1 MRECQTRY
9 PLLFLHGLNCRDD
22 CPCDYFGRIPAVLTA
37 YGATVYL
44 GGQDAWGT
52 ISANAHWLKERIYV
66 ILAQEKCQKVNIIAH
81 SKGGLEA
88 RYLISTLGLADKV
101 ASLTTIA
108 TPHHGSHTVQ
118 RWLERPHLLAAL
130 SAGLS
135 AFWRQLGE
143 SDPQI
148 LSVLASLTP
157 AAMAR
162 FNACTP
168 DAPDVYY
175 QSFGLAL
182 GRCHHDPVMAL
193 TRRLLL
199 AYDGENDGLVS
210 PRSARWGHWRGTL
223 EGLSHQDITDCRQK
237 NVAHFHT
244 TTFYLLL
251 ARQLA
256 AMGF

>member
-1 MRECQTRY
+1 MTDCRTRY
-9 PLLFLHGLNCRDD
+9 PLLLLHGLNCRDD
-22 CPCDYFGRIPAVLTA
+22 CPCYYFGRIPAALEDH
-37 YGATVYL
+37 GAVVYL

-52 ISANAHWLKERIYV
+52 VNGNARFLKERIQS
-66 ILAQEKCQKVNIIAH
+66 ILAQEKCGKLNIIAH

-88 RYLISTLGLADKV
+88 RCLISTLGMAEAV

-108 TPHHGSHTVQ
+108 TPHYGSRTVQ
-118 RWLERPHLLAAL
+118 HWLGRQQVLAAV
-130 SAGLS
+130 SAGM
-135 AFWRQLGE
+135 AVFWRQLGDH
-143 SDPQI
+143 DPQI
-148 LSVLASLTP
+148 LQVLRELTP

-162 FNACTP
+162 FNADTP
-168 DAPDVYY
+168 DAADVYY
-175 QSFGLAL
+175 QSWGLSL
-182 GRCHHDPVMAL
+182 GSRRHDPVMAL

-210 PRSARWGHWRGTL
+210 PQAARWGHWRGTL

-237 NVAHFHT
+237 NPVHFHT
-244 TTFYLLL
+244 QTFYLLL

>member
-1 MRECQTRY
+1 MTACQTRY
-9 PLLFLHGLNCRDD
+9 PLLLLHGLNCRDD
-22 CPCDYFGRIPAVLTA
+22 CPCDYFGRVPAVLKTH
-37 YGATVYL
+37 GAVVYL

-52 ISANAHWLKERIYV
+52 ITDSARQLTERV
-66 ILAQEKCQKVNIIAH
+66 KLILAQEKCQKLNIIAH

-88 RYLISTLGLADKV
+88 RCLISTLGMAEHV

-108 TPHHGSHTVQ
+108 TPHYGSHTVQ
-118 RWLERPHLLAAL
+118 HWLEHPHLLSAL
-130 SAGLS
+130 SAGLT

-143 SDPQI
+143 PDPQI
-148 LSVLASLTP
+148 LPVLASLTP

-168 DAPDVYY
+168 DAPGVYY

-182 GRCHHDPVMAL
+182 GSLRHDPVMAL

-199 AYDGENDGLVS
+199 AWDGENDGLVS

-223 EGLSHQDITDCRQK
+223 EGVSHQDITDCRQK
-237 NVAHFHT
+237 DLSHFHT

-256 AMGF
+256 AMGY